1 MGKAPFQYI
10 DFMHL
15 THWLIDP
22 EGSYANW
29 QAEEAAGADRRP
41 FAEQSIVQHRAMFS
55 RFHRYLSSRGQTVA
69 TFGADHVDG
78 FLIHIAPDCADG
90 TTTQIRYLKLI
101 DRLTRRLVDVG
112 VRQENPAAMMLL
124 TQSWPEDE
132 PTPVYLSFE
141 DDERLQRSLVVP
153 DGPPFKIIR
162 NKAVV
167 ALLAASGITS
177 AELKRLKR
185 PDLDVGGT
193 RPDVAVAKSGA
204 RLARKVP
211 IDAFALEVLTAYLAK
226 RNEMS
231 CASEW
236 LFVSTA
242 SGKPVKDDT
251 LGQCVRHALAEV
263 DVAAADMSPRLL
275 RNTYCRRHLRA
286 GKTNEQV
293 SSLLGL
299 SSHRTAVRIRQTIE
313 MR

>member
-1 MGKAPFQYI
+1 MQ
-10 DFMHL
+10 L

-22 EGSYANW
+22 EGSYASW

-55 RFHRYLSSRGQTVA
+55 RFHRYFSSRGQTAA

-101 DRLTRRLVDVG
+101 DRLTRHLIDVG

-141 DDERLQRSLVVP
+141 DDERLKRSLVVL
-153 DGPPFKIIR
+153 DDPPFKIIR

-177 AELKRLKR
+177 AEMKRLKR

-242 SGKPVKDDT
+242 AGKPVKDDT
-251 LGQCVRHALAEV
+251 LGQCVRHALAEI

-313 MR
+313 QMYDPRETLSLP